1 MLLYTGSSLSCYQC
15 DSNEDADCTEY
26 FDHEHFADLT
36 IRSTECAVDAAKYCI
51 KTTGVWGGVVG
62 TTRFCSSRDMGNQCQ
77 FVRYPDHDRV
87 YRACIYTC
95 RTDNCNSSGYIS
107 INLFVLGAALFSCLL
122 HLVSSFQ

>member
-51 KTTGVWGGVVG
+51 KTTGVWGGKPFFVAMLMI
-62 TTRFCSSRDMGNQCQ
+62 RILDMWQ
-77 FVRYPDHDRV
+77 
-87 YRACIYTC
+87 
-95 RTDNCNSSGYIS
+95 
-107 INLFVLGAALFSCLL
+107 
-122 HLVSSFQ
+122 